1 MVHNEGGH
9 VSAMRDM
16 CSFNLPAKLALRLAA
31 RAKLD
36 SRREGRSV
44 SKSEVMRRA
53 LGAYLMTQAEKGRS

>member
-1 MVHNEGGH
+1 
-9 VSAMRDM
+9 M